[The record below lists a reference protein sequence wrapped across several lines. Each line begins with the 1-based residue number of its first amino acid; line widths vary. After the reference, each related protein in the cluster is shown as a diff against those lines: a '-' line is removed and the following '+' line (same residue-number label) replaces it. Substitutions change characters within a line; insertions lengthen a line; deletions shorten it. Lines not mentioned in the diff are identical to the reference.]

1 MYSDLTWRRIGVA
14 RQKLFFKKS
23 FLFLNITTIS
33 IIDTSMVE
41 LNLVDD
47 EYAEPIYQGISAA
60 NSNVVEDRCCS
71 GPTNGTRKKI
81 IISLICIAL
90 ASALGIDL
98 KWPQTRDSLVNGQPS
113 IRYLVIFNHS
123 CKLVYL

>member
-60 NSNVVEDRCCS
+60 NSNVAEDRCCS
-71 GPTNGTRKKI
+71 GPTNGTRNKL
-81 IISLICIAL
+81 IISLICIAI
-90 ASALGIDL
+90 GIDL
-98 KWPQTRDSLVNGQPS
+98 KWPQTRDLLMNGQPS
-113 IRYLVIFNHS
+113 IRYLEIFNHS